1 MMSEWKL
8 VDVEGIGSGYAC
20 LTLDGVST
28 TKSRNLIQ
36 ADRGAG
42 GDGLGFS
49 DLGTLLIDYADM
61 QEKKTELKGEIK
73 SLSGTVAALKA
84 AERVRVDFDTI
95 QPEKTLTG
103 AVKGVTVE
111 QIQQLKKVAMT
122 GAAAKQAV
130 VELKKKNAAL
140 EKENAEMQKKIP
152 STMDRLL
159 EKKNLELLET
169 RNFNLRQEN
178 KELKEALEEERS
190 FSDRL
195 LEGIDRVLDMLES
208 HLPKQLLHLVDKA
221 RDLLP
226 EHQTYRQEKQHE
238 RGHSWGD
245 MSL

>member
-1 MMSEWKL
+1 
-8 VDVEGIGSGYAC
+8 
-20 LTLDGVST
+20 
-28 TKSRNLIQ
+28 
-36 ADRGAG
+36 
-42 GDGLGFS
+42 
-49 DLGTLLIDYADM
+49 M
-61 QEKKTELKGEIK
+61 QEKKTEWKGEIK

-195 LEGIDRVLDMLES
+195 LEGIDRVLDMLER